1 MLIRKIR
8 IKNNYIFID
17 ICGQSQNRTADPLF
31 FSQVVTYNIYM
42 KRIYTFGH
50 EQVERNITVGDIIS
64 NKDNSVKMTQVTA
77 ANQEEAEIIA
87 NQDID
92 MIITGSDWYKDVR
105 KGAPNTFITAAL
117 FAGRFITNEE
127 ILRGAFDVMMAGAD
141 SVLTPRSF
149 DIVEMLAKEGMQVQ
163 GHVGMVP
170 SMATKYGGIR
180 TVGKTA
186 DEAMSILKDMKRLED
201 AGAFAAEVECVAE
214 DALIEIKKYTSLV
227 INSLGSGSGGDVMF
241 LFFEDICG
249 ETTGIKMPRHAKS
262 WGNGIEI
269 KEKLN
274 TERAKA
280 VKGFKDDVDSG
291 SYPSSEH
298 TVEMLPG
305 EKDNLLEQ
313 LDSL

>member
-1 MLIRKIR
+1 
-8 IKNNYIFID
+8 
-17 ICGQSQNRTADPLF
+17 
-31 FSQVVTYNIYM
+31 M

-50 EQVERNITVGDIIS
+50 EQVERNITVGEIIS
-64 NKDNSVKMTQVTA
+64 NKKNNIKMTQVTA
-77 ANQEEAEIIA
+77 ANQEEASIVAEE
-87 NQDID
+87 NID
-92 MIITGSDWYKDVR
+92 MIITGSDWYEDVR

-127 ILRGAFDVMMAGAD
+127 ILRGAFDVMMKGAD

-149 DIVEMLAKEGMQVQ
+149 DVVEMLAKEGMQVQ

-186 DEAMSILKDMKRLED
+186 EEALAILKDMKRLED
-201 AGAFAAEVECVAE
+201 AGAFGAEVECVAE
-214 DALIEIKKYTSLV
+214 DALIEIKKHTSLV

-249 ETTGIKMPRHAKS
+249 ETSGIKMPRHAKS
-262 WGNGIEI
+262 WGNGQEI
-269 KEKLN
+269 KNKLSK
-274 TERAKA
+274 ERSKA
-280 VKGFKDDVDSG
+280 IKGFKDDVSSG
-291 SYPSSEH
+291 KFPNSDH

-305 EKDNLLEQ
+305 EKDVLLER
-313 LDSL
+313 LDSF

>member
-1 MLIRKIR
+1 
-8 IKNNYIFID
+8 
-17 ICGQSQNRTADPLF
+17 
-31 FSQVVTYNIYM
+31 M

-50 EQVERNITVGDIIS
+50 EQVERNITVGDILE
-64 NKDNSVKMTQVTA
+64 NKKNNIKMTQVTA
-77 ANQEEAEIIA
+77 ANQEEASIVAEQ
-87 NQDID
+87 NID
-92 MIITGSDWYKDVR
+92 MIITGSDWYEDVR

-127 ILRGAFDVMMAGAD
+127 ILRGAFDVMMKGAD

-149 DIVEMLAKEGMQVQ
+149 DVVEMLAKEGMQVQ

-186 DEAMSILKDMKRLED
+186 EEALSILKDMKRLED
-201 AGAFAAEVECVAE
+201 AGAFGAEVECVAE
-214 DALIEIKKYTSLV
+214 DALNEIKKHTSLV

-249 ETTGIKMPRHAKS
+249 ETSGIKMPRHAKS
-262 WGNGIEI
+262 WGNGQEI
-269 KEKLN
+269 KNKLSK
-274 TERAKA
+274 ERSKA
-280 VKGFKDDVDSG
+280 IKGFKDDVSAGKFPNSD
-291 SYPSSEH
+291 H

-305 EKDNLLEQ
+305 EKDVLLER
-313 LDSL
+313 LDSF

>member
-1 MLIRKIR
+1 
-8 IKNNYIFID
+8 
-17 ICGQSQNRTADPLF
+17 
-31 FSQVVTYNIYM
+31 M

-64 NKDNSVKMTQVTA
+64 NKKNNIKMTQVTA
-77 ANQEEAEIIA
+77 ANHEEASIVAEQ
-87 NQDID
+87 NID
-92 MIITGSDWYKDVR
+92 MIITGSDWYEDVR

-127 ILRGAFDVMMAGAD
+127 ILRGAFDVMMKGAD

-149 DIVEMLAKEGMQVQ
+149 DVVEMLVKEGMQVQ

-186 DEAMSILKDMKRLED
+186 EEALAILKDMKRLED
-201 AGAFAAEVECVAE
+201 AGAFGAEVECVAE
-214 DALIEIKKYTSLV
+214 DALIEIKKHTSLV

-249 ETTGIKMPRHAKS
+249 ETSGIKMPRHAKS
-262 WGNGIEI
+262 WGNGKDII
-269 KEKLN
+269 DNLNKE
-274 TERAKA
+274 RSKA
-280 VKGFKDDVDSG
+280 IKGFKDDVSSG
-291 SYPSSEH
+291 KFPNSDH

-305 EKDNLLEQ
+305 EKDVLLER
-313 LDSL
+313 LDSF

>member
-1 MLIRKIR
+1 
-8 IKNNYIFID
+8 
-17 ICGQSQNRTADPLF
+17 
-31 FSQVVTYNIYM
+31 M

-64 NKDNSVKMTQVTA
+64 NKNNNIKMTQVTA
-77 ANQEEAEIIA
+77 ANREEASIIA
-87 NQDID
+87 EQNID
-92 MIITGSDWYKDVR
+92 MIITGSDWYEDVR

-117 FAGRFITNEE
+117 FAGRFITNDE
-127 ILRGAFDVMMAGAD
+127 ILRGAFDVMMKGAD

-149 DIVEMLAKEGMQVQ
+149 DVVEMLAKEGMQVQ

-186 DEAMSILKDMKRLED
+186 EEALSILKDMKRLED
-201 AGAFAAEVECVAE
+201 AGAFGAEVECVAE
-214 DALIEIKKYTSLV
+214 DALIEIKKHTSLV

-249 ETTGIKMPRHAKS
+249 ETSGIKMPRHAKS
-262 WGNGIEI
+262 WGNGQEI
-269 KEKLN
+269 KNKLSK
-274 TERAKA
+274 ERSKA
-280 VKGFKDDVDSG
+280 IKGFKDDVSSG
-291 SYPSSEH
+291 KFPNSDH

-305 EKDNLLEQ
+305 EKDVLLER
-313 LDSL
+313 LDSF